1 MNNLSKLKGIDE
13 NSPFT
18 KLGVTHD
25 MIKSEGEANKAKL
38 NEAKEKND
46 NNPRGNT
53 CFLSEAH
60 RGQEK

>member
-25 MIKSEGEANKAKL
+25 MTKSEREANK
-38 NEAKEKND
+38 AKEKND

-60 RGQEK
+60 REQEK